1 MKYTAV
7 SLGSLPDDV
16 IAQVIDHLPHT
27 ADKKVLRHVCRRLR
41 GLVDCK
47 VAKINFSDWTPSELD
62 NLAARWPALRVVE
75 LQGLPSAAGPALSR
89 ATFASLEKL
98 TLRGKKIAPGTILY
112 LVAALKRMPNLR
124 ILDLNN
130 TNLGDAGVQA
140 LAQVECPSLEEINL
154 ADNDLGPDAVNAIAD
169 ASTNWP
175 QLRSLN
181 LDGNPQL
188 GAAGAE
194 ALCRAAFPYLEEI
207 LLDDCGLGLDG
218 AQSLNRAAIQWP
230 RLRFLTL
237 DSNALGDEGVVA
249 LLARPRGAARALPAL
264 EDLRLDRNEIGGQG
278 VASIAVASM
287 RLPRLLFLDLS
298 FNSLGDSGA
307 RALAQAHFPRL
318 ETLHLQVNNV
328 GAEGEAALDAARTR
342 WPNLRYLKYHL
353 LGP

>member
-124 ILDLNN
+124 VLDLNN
-130 TNLGDAGVQA
+130 TNLGDAGMQA
-140 LAQVECPSLEEINL
+140 LAQVECPSLEQIKL
-154 ADNDLGPDAVNAIAD
+154 AWNGLGAGAVDAIAN
-169 ASTNWP
+169 ASMKWP
-175 QLRSLN
+175 KLRVLKLSE
-181 LDGNPQL
+181 NPQL
-188 GAAGAE
+188 GDAVAK
-194 ALCRAAFPYLEEI
+194 ALCRAAFPCMEE
-207 LLDDCGLGLDG
+207 LLMRDCNLGPAG
-218 AQSLNRAAIQWP
+218 AEQLARAFEQWP
-230 RLRFLTL
+230 CLRVL
-237 DSNALGDEGVVA
+237 SINRNALGDEGVVA
-249 LLARPRGAARALPAL
+249 LLAAPLPAL
-264 EDLRLDRNEIGGQG
+264 EELCMGYNDIRDQG
-278 VASIAVASM
+278 AAAIAAAW
-287 RLPRLLFLDLS
+287 LPRLRFLDIS
-298 FNSLGDSGA
+298 YNSLGNSGA
-307 RALAQAHFPRL
+307 RALAQAHFPQL
-318 ETLHLQVNNV
+318 ETLWL
-328 GAEGEAALDAARTR
+328 EGNIRDEGYDALSMARLVR
-342 WPNLRYLKYHL
+342 PKLKHFVR
-353 LGP
+353 